1 MNLILN
7 TLEVFKLLRGKD
19 VPANTSKTITKT
31 MIATI
36 QTATSNL
43 VSKQDLMAFQANH
56 IQQVAKLRVDI
67 LKYVVNSNLSLYFN
81 FEFGLS

>member
-1 MNLILN
+1 MKLLLN
-7 TLEVFKLLRGKD
+7 TLEVFKLLREKG
-19 VPANTSKTITKT
+19 VRANTSKAITKMMT
-31 MIATI
+31 VTI